1 MAEELSALDSMEQD
15 AQEQFTAPSNEDLS
29 QIAALAQQQLDLE
42 KEIAEVEEHL
52 AEKKR
57 KLGLLSEVDIP
68 NLLEKFGMSMFKLID
83 GSIVDIKVN
92 LVCGITE
99 ANKPAAFAWL
109 AETGNDGIIKNEFK
123 LPFGKGQDAEAQ
135 DLKEFLDG
143 AGFSYTNSRNVHHS
157 TLKSFVKKRLEAGE
171 EVPVDLFS
179 VFEKK
184 VATVTPPKKK

>member
-1 MAEELSALDSMEQD
+1 MANELSALDQMEQD

-29 QIAALAQQQLDLE
+29 QIAALANQQLALA
-42 KEIAEVEEHL
+42 KEIAEDEEAL

-57 KLGLLSEVDIP
+57 KHGLLSEVDIP
-68 NLLEKFGMSMFKLID
+68 KLLEKFGMTMFKLID

-99 ANKPAAFAWL
+99 ANKSAAFKWL
-109 AETGNDGIIKNEFK
+109 EETGNDGIIKNEFK
-123 LPFGKGQDAEAQ
+123 LPFGKGQDEQAQ
-135 DLKEFLDG
+135 DLREFLDS
-143 AGFSYTNSRNVHHS
+143 AGFSYSNSRSVHQS
-157 TLKSFVKKRLEAGE
+157 TLKSFVKKRLAAGE

-184 VATVTPPKKK
+184 VAMITPPKSK